1 MGVLRRLVSLPE
13 RRDSLRLPPSLRPQ
27 TTSSSSH
34 KMAKGSGSKKA
45 KKSGSNV
52 FALFSQRQIQ
62 EFKEAFGIM
71 DADKD
76 GLLSSSD
83 IVAAFGSVG
92 KSISDGEAQ
101 GMLSEAP
108 GPINFTQMVML
119 FAEKM
124 AGGAD
129 DDDTILKAFDAFEVN
144 GKIDADMFKHSL
156 MTFGDKFSASEVDNA
171 FGEFLIEDG
180 MIDAV
185 HLKVLW
191 SRRRKRKQNKLFS
204 IKYRSYH
211 RHHLIRI
218 SSCHKLQRAK
228 KTKKTKFSSKIGPH
242 RLLAVKK

>member
-1 MGVLRRLVSLPE
+1 MGSPTKACVPACQ
-13 RRDSLRLPPSLRPQ
+13 DSFRLPPSSRPQ
-27 TTSSSSH
+27 TLNTSNT
-34 KMAKGSGSKKA
+34 MAKGSGSKKA

-92 KSISDGEAQ
+92 KS
-101 GMLSEAP
+101 
-108 GPINFTQMVML
+108 
-119 FAEKM
+119 
-124 AGGAD
+124 
-129 DDDTILKAFDAFEVN
+129 
-144 GKIDADMFKHSL
+144 DADMFKHSL

-185 HLKVLW
+185 HLKGLMV
-191 SRRRKRKQNKLFS
+191 S
-204 IKYRSYH
+204 
-211 RHHLIRI
+211 
-218 SSCHKLQRAK
+218 K
-228 KTKKTKFSSKIGPH
+228 KEEE
-242 RLLAVKK
+242 AE

>member
-1 MGVLRRLVSLPE
+1 MGSPTKACVPARQ
-13 RRDSLRLPPSLRPQ
+13 DSFRLPPSSRPQ
-27 TTSSSSH
+27 TSHSSN

-92 KSISDGEAQ
+92 KSVSDGEAQ

-108 GPINFTQMVML
+108 GPVNFTQMVML
-119 FAEKM
+119 FAEKT

-171 FGEFLIEDG
+171 FGEFVIEDG

-185 HLKVLW
+185 HLKGLMV
-191 SRRRKRKQNKLFS
+191 S
-204 IKYRSYH
+204 
-211 RHHLIRI
+211 
-218 SSCHKLQRAK
+218 K
-228 KTKKTKFSSKIGPH
+228 KDEE
-242 RLLAVKK
+242 AE

>member
-1 MGVLRRLVSLPE
+1 MG
-13 RRDSLRLPPSLRPQ
+13 
-27 TTSSSSH
+27 SSTN

-76 GLLSSSD
+76 GLLSSGD
-83 IVAAFGSVG
+83 IVAAFNSVG
-92 KSISDGEAQ
+92 KSVSDGEAQ
-101 GMLSEAP
+101 GMLSEAT
-108 GPINFTQMVML
+108 GPVNFTQMVML

-124 AGGAD
+124 AGAA

-156 MTFGDKFSASEVDNA
+156 MTFGDKFTSAEVDNA
-171 FGEFLIEDG
+171 FGEFSIEDG

-185 HLKVLW
+185 QLKGLMV
-191 SRRRKRKQNKLFS
+191 S
-204 IKYRSYH
+204 
-211 RHHLIRI
+211 
-218 SSCHKLQRAK
+218 K
-228 KTKKTKFSSKIGPH
+228 KEEGEG
-242 RLLAVKK
+242 A

>member
-1 MGVLRRLVSLPE
+1 MGSPTKACVPARQ
-13 RRDSLRLPPSLRPQ
+13 DSFRLPPSSRPQ
-27 TTSSSSH
+27 TLNSSN

-83 IVAAFGSVG
+83 IVAAFGNVG
-92 KSISDGEAQ
+92 KSVSDGEAQ

-108 GPINFTQMVML
+108 GPVNCTQMVML

-156 MTFGDKFSASEVDNA
+156 MTLVTNLAHPKSTTHSVN
-171 FGEFLIEDG
+171 
-180 MIDAV
+180 
-185 HLKVLW
+185 
-191 SRRRKRKQNKLFS
+191 S
-204 IKYRSYH
+204 
-211 RHHLIRI
+211 
-218 SSCHKLQRAK
+218 
-228 KTKKTKFSSKIGPH
+228 
-242 RLLAVKK
+242 LLRMV

>member
-1 MGVLRRLVSLPE
+1 
-13 RRDSLRLPPSLRPQ
+13 
-27 TTSSSSH
+27 
-34 KMAKGSGSKKA
+34 MAKGSGSKKA

-71 DADKD
+71 DQDKD

-83 IVAAFGSVG
+83 IVGAFAAVG
-92 KSISDGEAQ
+92 KSVSDGEAQ

-108 GPINFTQMVML
+108 GPVNFTQMVML

-144 GKIDADMFKHSL
+144 GKIDADMFRHSL

-171 FGEFLIEDG
+171 FGEFEIADG
-180 MIDAV
+180 YINAEQ
-185 HLKVLW
+185 LKGLMV
-191 SRRRKRKQNKLFS
+191 S
-204 IKYRSYH
+204 
-211 RHHLIRI
+211 
-218 SSCHKLQRAK
+218 K
-228 KTKKTKFSSKIGPH
+228 KEEE
-242 RLLAVKK
+242 AE